1 VSATGARC
9 PLCGGGS
16 EHALHARDRNRGLGD
31 GRFAYRRCESCETLF
46 IEEIPQDLG
55 DYYVSAGYGSLQ
67 DAPDP
72 RLQAGERFKLALLR
86 GYLPGR
92 ELIEIGP
99 GAGNFARVAVEAG
112 LHVTA
117 VEMDERYCR
126 ELEQQ
131 LGVRAIPSATPAR
144 ALEDLA
150 PADGIAM
157 WHSIEHL
164 PEVAEVLGS
173 AVRRL
178 VPGGVLA
185 FSTPNPDALQFRVLR
200 GTWAHL
206 DAPRHLQLLP
216 APAMR
221 RHLEALGMEH
231 LETIT
236 DDPIG
241 LACNRLGW
249 DYAARIHPARY
260 RAHVLTNAV
269 TASTGVVLTRLLAPL
284 ERRGLAGST
293 YTSFYR
299 RAPAER

>member
-1 VSATGARC
+1 MSVTGAMC

-16 EHALHARDRNRGLGD
+16 EFSLRARDRNRGLGD
-31 GRFAYRRCESCETLF
+31 GVFAYRRCLPCGTLF
-46 IEEIPQDLG
+46 IEQVPGDLG

-72 RLQAGERFKLALLR
+72 RLQAGERLKLGLLR
-86 GYLPGR
+86 GYLPGP

-117 VEMDERYCR
+117 IEMDDQYCR
-126 ELEQQ
+126 ELEGQ
-131 LGVRAIPSATPAR
+131 LGVRAACSDAPASALDA
-144 ALEDLA
+144 LA
-150 PADGIAM
+150 PVDGIAM

-164 PEVAEVLGS
+164 PGVSEVLDS
-173 AVRRL
+173 AARRL
-178 VPGGVLA
+178 RPGGVLA

-216 APAMR
+216 APAVR
-221 RHLEALGMEH
+221 RRLEALGMEH
-231 LETIT
+231 LLTIT

-260 RAHVLTNAV
+260 RAHALTNAV
-269 TASTGVVLTRLLAPL
+269 TASTGVVLTRLLRPL
-284 ERRGLAGST
+284 EQRGLAGST